1 MQLPDLVASMFVYL
15 KRNMSIYPENDL
27 TTDRELHGQR
37 QKKANP
43 NSTDDM
49 TQKGNTANADF
60 DEKNFRG

>member
-1 MQLPDLVASMFVYL
+1 MQLPDLVASMFVYI

-49 TQKGNTANADF
+49 T
-60 DEKNFRG
+60 